1 MDPGGLDLDLDLDR
15 RELLEEF
22 ETWTEWPM
30 AILAFVWIA
39 LLVLE
44 FTGSRSPYIEPATS
58 LIWGIFIVEFVVRF
72 ALSNDRRRFVRKNWL
87 TAIALIVP
95 AFRLFRFAAV
105 LRGAAIFQGLRLTR
119 IVTVLNR
126 GMRSWRKALGARRLP
141 FVVLFSAVVGFV
153 GAAGMYTFETGTNP
167 AFATFGDAL
176 FWSGMILITLG
187 SGNWPET
194 GAGRILAFLLGL
206 YSFSVF
212 GYITAALASV
222 LIERDRV
229 SEGGERTVT
238 SGTGEG
244 EDDALSGSVMG
255 SDRQ

>member
-30 AILAFVWIA
+30 AALALIWIA

-44 FTGSRSPYIEPATS
+44 FTGSTSSYIEPATN
-58 LIWGIFIVEFVVRF
+58 LIWGIFIVEFGVRLV
-72 ALSNDRRRFVRKNWL
+72 LSTDRLRFVRENWL
-87 TAIALIVP
+87 TVIALIVP
-95 AFRLFRFAAV
+95 AFRLLRFAAV
-105 LRGAAIFQGLRLTR
+105 LRGAAILRGLRMAR
-119 IVTVLNR
+119 IVTGLNR
-126 GMRSWRKALGARRLP
+126 GMRSWRGALGARRLP
-141 FVVLFSAVVGFV
+141 FVVLFTAVVGFV
-153 GAAGMYTFETGTNP
+153 GAAGMYTFETETNP

-212 GYITAALASV
+212 GYVTAALASILV
-222 LIERDRV
+222 EHPVNAAGGADTRD
-229 SEGGERTVT
+229 G
-238 SGTGEG
+238 GEG
-244 EDDALSGSVMG
+244 EAPSGSVMEG
-255 SDRQ
+255 DRQ